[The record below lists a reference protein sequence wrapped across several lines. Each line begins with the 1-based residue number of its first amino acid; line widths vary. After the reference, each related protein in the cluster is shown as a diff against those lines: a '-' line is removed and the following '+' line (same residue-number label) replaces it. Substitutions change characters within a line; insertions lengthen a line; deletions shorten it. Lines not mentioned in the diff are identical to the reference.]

1 MPTTVNALTHCQAG
15 SLRLALA
22 QSGGLE
28 VGVEVEM
35 SPRRLDATALRDWA
49 HTAVDE
55 LIAHTDEINRLN
67 VFPVADA
74 DTGTNMLF
82 TMRAACV
89 RADAVDGPDHS
100 DVAAVTAALAEG
112 ALRGARGNSGVIL
125 SQILRGLADV
135 VATAAAERRGELADV
150 EGPVLA
156 AALRHAV
163 ALVVASVSDT
173 VPGTIVSVLQAAA
186 GAAEEAASSGIDL
199 AALIQSASEAA
210 VVALDET
217 PRQLDVLARAGVVDA
232 GGRGL
237 LVLLDAMTKTL
248 TGQSPHR
255 HAYQAPSTPIV
266 LSAATTAAPPQFEVM
281 YLLTGCD
288 HTGVERLRERLDR
301 LGESVAIAASGGGHY
316 SVHVHADDAGGAI
329 EAALGIGTPSRIQV
343 TALTGAAGAR
353 PPGGWSRDRAVLAV
367 VDGDGAQ
374 ALFTGEGAHILRPD
388 AGGAIR
394 AQHLV
399 RALID
404 VGAAQ
409 VMVLPNGYVAAEE
422 LVAGCTAAIGWGID
436 VVPVPAGSMVQ
447 GLAALAVHDA
457 ARQAVDDG
465 YSMARAAAS
474 ARHGSVR
481 LATEEALTWAGT
493 CKPGDGLGIAGDEV
507 LIVGDDVAAAGAGL
521 IDLLLSSGGELVT
534 VLTGAGVDSAVG
546 AALHDH
552 VHREHL
558 GIELVTYHTGHR
570 GDAVLI
576 GVE

>member
-1 MPTTVNALTHCQAG
+1 
-15 SLRLALA
+15 
-22 QSGGLE
+22 
-28 VGVEVEM
+28 M

-49 HTAVDE
+49 HTAIDG

-82 TMRAACV
+82 TMRAACAC
-89 RADAVDGPDHS
+89 ADAAVGPDHS
-100 DVAAVTAALAEG
+100 DVAAVASALAEG
-112 ALRGARGNSGVIL
+112 GLRGARGNSGVIL
-125 SQILRGLADV
+125 SQILRGLAEV
-135 VATAAAERRGELADV
+135 VATAAAERNGELADV
-150 EGPVLA
+150 DGRVFA
-156 AALRHAV
+156 SALRHAV
-163 ALVVASVSDT
+163 ALVVTSVGDT

-186 GAAEEAASSGIDL
+186 GAAEQASNTDRDL
-199 AALIQSASEAA
+199 ASVVQSTSEAA

-217 PRQLDVLARAGVVDA
+217 PRQLDVLAKAGVVDA

-237 LVLLDAMTKTL
+237 LVLLDALTTTL
-248 TGQSPHR
+248 TGRSPHR
-255 HAYQAPSTPIV
+255 HAYQAPRALDSLDV
-266 LSAATTAAPPQFEVM
+266 TTTVAPPQFEVM
-281 YLLTGCD
+281 YLLSGCD
-288 HTGVERLRERLDR
+288 HTGVERLRERLER
-301 LGESVAIAASGGGHY
+301 LGESVAIATSGDGDHY
-316 SVHVHADDAGGAI
+316 SVHVHADDAGGAV
-329 EAALGIGTPSRIQV
+329 EAALDIGTPSRIQV

-353 PPGGWSRDRAVLAV
+353 PSAGWSRDRAVLAI
-367 VDGDGAQ
+367 VDGDGAE
-374 ALFTGEGAHILRPD
+374 ALFTGEGAHVLRPEP
-388 AGGAIR
+388 GRAIN

-399 RALID
+399 RALVD

-436 VVPVPAGSMVQ
+436 VVPVPAASMVQ

-457 ARQAVDDG
+457 GRQAVDDG

-507 LIVGDDVAAAGAGL
+507 LIVGDNVAAAGAGL

-534 VLTGAGVDSAVG
+534 VLTGAGVDPAVG

-558 GIELVTYHTGHR
+558 GTELVTYHTGHG